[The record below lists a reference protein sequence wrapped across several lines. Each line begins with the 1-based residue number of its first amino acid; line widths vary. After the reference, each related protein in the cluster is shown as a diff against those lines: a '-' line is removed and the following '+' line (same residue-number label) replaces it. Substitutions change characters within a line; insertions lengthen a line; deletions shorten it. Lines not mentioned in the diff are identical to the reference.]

1 MSYAHCK
8 VCYKTIHTS
17 DLIKMGSQNKDCGI
31 CGLKATN
38 VDVDTEEEYFSIQPK
53 KGEFNH
59 E

>member
-1 MSYAHCK
+1 
-8 VCYKTIHTS
+8 
-17 DLIKMGSQNKDCGI
+17 MGSQNKDCGI